1 MARVRAMAR
10 VHEDEGDSEDDNDI
24 VARGQ
29 QCRRRRVVGHPTR
42 RTRVRVMVRVWRA
55 RT

>member
-1 MARVRAMAR
+1 MAR

-29 QCRRRRVVGHPTR
+29 QCRRRVVGRPTR
-42 RTRVRVMVRVWRA
+42 RTRVRAMARVWRA
-55 RT
+55 RM